1 MRRGQ
6 IWWADLPDPLGS
18 APGFTRPVIILSAD
32 DFNQSRVATVVV
44 AALTSSLKYAAA
56 PGMVKLTTGEG
67 GVDRPS
73 VINLTALQTV
83 DKSQL
88 RDWLGALPPVKMS
101 EINEQLAAVLGLQP

>member
-1 MRRGQ
+1 MRRGE

-18 APGFTRPVIILSAD
+18 APGFTRPVIVLSAD

-44 AALTSSLKYAAA
+44 AALTSSLKYASA
-56 PGMVKLTTGEG
+56 PGMIKLAAGEG

-73 VINLTALQTV
+73 VVNLMALQTV

-88 RDWLGALPPVKMS
+88 RDRLGSLPPVKMS
-101 EINEQLAAVLGLQP
+101 EINEQLAVVLGLPS